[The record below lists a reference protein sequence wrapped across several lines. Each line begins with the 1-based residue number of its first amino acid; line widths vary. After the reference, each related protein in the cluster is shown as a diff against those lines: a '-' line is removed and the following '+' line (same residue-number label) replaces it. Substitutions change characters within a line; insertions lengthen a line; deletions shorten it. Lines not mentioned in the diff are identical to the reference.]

1 MCPTISKPDSIN
13 EKCLDT
19 ILGTI
24 LSNNRL
30 NNQSQTVIPLGVAGS
45 GKTWTCQVMLRR
57 LLNMFGYAQE
67 TDMVKHLTAAR
78 EVIQP
83 MVTASVHGSGSSSRM
98 VSTSRQ

>member
-1 MCPTISKPDSIN
+1 
-13 EKCLDT
+13 
-19 ILGTI
+19 
-24 LSNNRL
+24 
-30 NNQSQTVIPLGVAGS
+30 
-45 GKTWTCQVMLRR
+45 
-57 LLNMFGYAQE
+57 MFGYAQE